1 MKIKT
6 QKELNN
12 RRNEELNIRKR
23 KSHFLI
29 QKNVIKLYHRN
40 IRKEKW
46 STKVDYESVLPIEVF
61 LVTIVLIVDVC
72 VVAVKDNDHT

>member
-1 MKIKT
+1 M
-6 QKELNN
+6 ELNN
-12 RRNEELNIRKR
+12 RRNEELNICKR

-40 IRKEKW
+40 SRKEKW

-72 VVAVKDNDHT
+72 VVAVKDNDHM

>member
-1 MKIKT
+1 M
-6 QKELNN
+6 
-12 RRNEELNIRKR
+12 NIRKR

-40 IRKEKW
+40 SRKEKW

-72 VVAVKDNDHT
+72 VVAVKDNDHM